1 MREVIVGDAT
11 HSRIPDQRDPSAWLN
26 CYPDLGP
33 AELERIETGL
43 FPARV
48 IEESNEDLEELAAAL
63 RGLGVTVHRP
73 PAVDHADE
81 YGAPGWRSRGRS
93 SYCPRDLALVVGTTI
108 IETPS
113 PMRARYNELFG
124 LRDLFQDYLL
134 RGAHW
139 LAAPK
144 PRLRDELYEYDE
156 RGRPVLGEAEPA
168 FEAANCLRLGRDV
181 FYQVSRSGNRMGFR
195 WLESTLRLLGEIR
208 LHPLVGLYE
217 GTHIDSTI
225 ALLRPGLVLLNP
237 RTGHP
242 RDRSGPA
249 ARLGRHLVSAD
260 AHRADGAAAHPEHP
274 VGRDEPA
281 HGRSAGRRGR
291 RRPDRA
297 DRGPGTAW
305 DRRPAA
311 PAAARACPGRGIPL
325 RHPRHRPGRR
335 GGGLPGRGLSRARPV
350 PRGSGEHPGEDP
362 AVGAVPSPPGGTT
375 HRTERGGTTLSASR
389 AGRSARRAPA
399 PRRPGATAGCR

>member
-1 MREVIVGDAT
+1 MSAPGSLSSPRPPAAAAAPRPAVHSWDEFTTLREVIVGDAT

-217 GTHIDSTI
+217 GPHIDSTI

-237 RTGHP
+237 ERVTPETVPAPLRGWDVIWCPPMRTGPTVLPHTLSTPWVGMNLLMVDP
-242 RDRSGPA
+242 RTAVVDADQTELIA
-249 ARLGRHLVSAD
+249 ALERHGIDVLP
-260 AHRADGAAAHPEHP
+260 HR
-274 VGRDEPA
+274 
-281 HGRSAGRRGR
+281 
-291 RRPDRA
+291 
-297 DRGPGTAW
+297 
-305 DRRPAA
+305 
-311 PAAARACPGRGIPL
+311 L
-325 RHPRHRPGRR
+325 RHARVL
-335 GGGLPGRGLSRARPV
+335 GGGFHCVTLDTVRDGGA
-350 PRGSGEHPGEDP
+350 EDYLG
-362 AVGAVPSPPGGTT
+362 GA
-375 HRTERGGTTLSASR
+375 
-389 AGRSARRAPA
+389 
-399 PRRPGATAGCR
+399 